1 MFFLQKK
8 SNLTSSFY
16 LKLPLA
22 AIADGTKL
30 NEETCSMAEMT
41 QIGKKTHNS
50 VSFYMSMMIY
60 FISLG

>member
-41 QIGKKTHNS
+41 QIGKKNTQ
-50 VSFYMSMMIY
+50 
-60 FISLG
+60 